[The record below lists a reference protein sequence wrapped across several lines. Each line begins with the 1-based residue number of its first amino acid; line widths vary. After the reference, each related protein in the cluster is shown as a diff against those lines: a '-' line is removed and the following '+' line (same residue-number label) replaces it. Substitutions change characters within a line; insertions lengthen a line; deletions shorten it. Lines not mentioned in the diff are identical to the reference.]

1 MNITFLCSSANSA
14 RRTFIMSNFL
24 KSRKLVSMFLIFAI
38 ISSNFGLNSRKI
50 WLYLPKN
57 GENFACL
64 EQKNAHYADWIKY
77 QIFCNFGSIFFS
89 ARFLRILSLTLYCSQ
104 TQFLKTKVIIVS
116 HDGLLCR
123 SVALSNYV
131 TKLGTHI

>member
-1 MNITFLCSSANSA
+1 MSDSFSLFSLEGGANGVALTQHRQIWANEHNFLCSSANSA

-89 ARFLRILSLTLYCSQ
+89 ARFLRILLLTLYCSQ
-104 TQFLKTKVIIVS
+104 SQF
-116 HDGLLCR
+116 
-123 SVALSNYV
+123 
-131 TKLGTHI
+131 